1 MKKYEVTMLQYYT
14 INVEVEA
21 ENEQHAFDKV
31 NAMKRN
37 TLPRAEYDS
46 DCDESEWTIQEIDC
60 NESVSK
66 ELESEWK
73 TEEHKKFAR
82 DMKKAGL
89 EVYKYHGR
97 SFYVGP
103 AVNVSSIQD
112 ALSQTKVECRWDN
125 MGRDHVVHPKY

>member
-1 MKKYEVTMLQYYT
+1 MKKYRVTIKQFWAAQ
-14 INVEVEA
+14 IDVVA
-21 ENEQHAFDKV
+21 ENEQDAMDKADEMDMSQV
-31 NAMKRN
+31 KPKYLEDCDASDWEVEEIYND
-37 TLPRAEYDS
+37 EDS
-46 DCDESEWTIQEIDC
+46 DE
-60 NESVSK
+60 

-97 SFYVGP
+97 NFYVGP
-103 AVNVSSIQD
+103 AVNVSSIQN

-125 MGRDHVVHPKY
+125 MGYDHVVHPKY